1 MTTCY
6 INGKYKPLS
15 KSTVSVTDRGY
26 QFSDGVYEVIAVFKN
41 EFVDFKLH
49 LNRLF
54 VSLKKMDMKINLN
67 KNQIESIT
75 KKVKKINQLEMG
87 IVYIQITRG
96 DQNPRDHKYSNNLKP
111 NIVIYSIIKNFEN
124 LNKLAQM
131 GVKTSLYPDVRWHR
145 SDIKSISLLG
155 NVLAANHA
163 KKNKSHEAVL
173 FDNRNMI
180 TEGNSSSIWIIKKNK
195 CITHPLNFRI
205 LKGCTRHKLISILKK
220 NKFKFEEKKFSITSL
235 LNADEAFMT
244 SATNFIMPIVKVD
257 KYTISNGKP
266 GLNTLKFRNLFI
278 NAI

>member
-67 KNQIESIT
+67 KNQIESII
-75 KKVKKINQLEMG
+75 KKIKKINQLEMG

-124 LNKLAQM
+124 LNKLAQK

>member
-75 KKVKKINQLEMG
+75 KKIKKINQLEMG

-96 DQNPRDHKYSNNLKP
+96 DQNPREHKYSNNLKP
-111 NIVIYSIIKNFEN
+111 NIVIYSIIKNFEY
-124 LNKLAQM
+124 LNKLAKK
-131 GVKTSLYPDVRWHR
+131 GVKTSLYPDVRWQR

-220 NKFKFEEKKFSITSL
+220 NKFKFEEKKFSIKSL

-244 SATNFIMPIVKVD
+244 SATNFIMPIIKVD

-278 NAI
+278 DAI

>member
-15 KSTVSVTDRGY
+15 QSTVSVTDRGY

-75 KKVKKINQLEMG
+75 KKIKKINQLEMG

-96 DQNPRDHKYSNNLKP
+96 DQNPREHKYLNNLKP

-124 LNKLAQM
+124 LNKLAQK
-131 GVKTSLYPDVRWHR
+131 GVKTSLYPDVRWQR

-220 NKFKFEEKKFSITSL
+220 NKFKFEEKKFSIKSL

-244 SATNFIMPIVKVD
+244 SATNFIMPIIKVD

-278 NAI
+278 DAI

>member
-15 KSTVSVTDRGY
+15 QSTVSVTDRGY

-54 VSLKKMDMKINLN
+54 VSLKKIDMKINLN

-124 LNKLAQM
+124 LNKLAQK

>member
-15 KSTVSVTDRGY
+15 QSTVSVTDRGY

-75 KKVKKINQLEMG
+75 KKIKKINQLEMG

-96 DQNPRDHKYSNNLKP
+96 DQNPREHKYLNNLKP

-124 LNKLAQM
+124 LNKLAKK
-131 GVKTSLYPDVRWHR
+131 GVKTSLYPDVRWQR

-220 NKFKFEEKKFSITSL
+220 NKFKFEEKKFSIKSL

-244 SATNFIMPIVKVD
+244 SATNFIMPIIKVD

-266 GLNTLKFRNLFI
+266 GLNTLKFRSLFI

>member
-75 KKVKKINQLEMG
+75 KKIKKINQLEMG

-96 DQNPRDHKYSNNLKP
+96 DQNPREHKYSNNLKP
-111 NIVIYSIIKNFEN
+111 NIIIYSIIKNFEY
-124 LNKLAQM
+124 LNKLAKK
-131 GVKTSLYPDVRWHR
+131 GVKTSLYPDVRWQR

-235 LNADEAFMT
+235 LSADEAFMT
-244 SATNFIMPIVKVD
+244 SATNFIMPIIKVD

-278 NAI
+278 DAI

>member
-15 KSTVSVTDRGY
+15 QSTVSVTDRGY

-75 KKVKKINQLEMG
+75 KKIKKINQLEMG

-96 DQNPRDHKYSNNLKP
+96 DQNPRDHKYSNKLKP

-124 LNKLAQM
+124 LNKLAQK
-131 GVKTSLYPDVRWHR
+131 GVKTSLYPDLRWQR

-205 LKGCTRHKLISILKK
+205 LKGCTIHKLISILKK

>member
-15 KSTVSVTDRGY
+15 QSTVSVTDRGY

-75 KKVKKINQLEMG
+75 KKIKKINQLEMG

-96 DQNPRDHKYSNNLKP
+96 DQNPREHKYSSNLKP
-111 NIVIYSIIKNFEN
+111 NIVIYSIIKNFEY
-124 LNKLAQM
+124 LNKLAKK
-131 GVKTSLYPDVRWHR
+131 GVKTSLYPDVRWQR

-235 LNADEAFMT
+235 LSADEAFMT
-244 SATNFIMPIVKVD
+244 SATNFIMPIIKVD

-266 GLNTLKFRNLFI
+266 GLNTLKFRSLFI
-278 NAI
+278 DAI